1 MWMHTF
7 LARLHTAGA
16 ISFSRRRSRGS
27 AAAAATVILSTTVVP
42 PTPVDLSAA
51 KNLTDTVKADLPAS
65 VRGRA
70 RRRSLFV

>member
-27 AAAAATVILSTTVVP
+27 AAAAATVILS
-42 PTPVDLSAA
+42 AA

-70 RRRSLFV
+70 RRRSLFDQ